1 MGHHDTTTATTTTAS
16 STTTS
21 SSTSTATC
29 PANPATANVTAEVVA
44 GSLTFQQLIL
54 IISGAALA
62 ITLLISLFSI
72 VRQLRYY
79 ARPKE
84 QRQIIRIVFT
94 PVLFSILSTICIA
107 SYPASLY
114 ISPLQNLYEA
124 FGIASLFMLFVH
136 YVCPDPRAY
145 NKFFGDLENTDK
157 QGAIIPGGSLNWLRV
172 CLFRPHL

>member
-1 MGHHDTTTATTTTAS
+1 MMGHHD
-16 STTTS
+16 
-21 SSTSTATC
+21 STATC
-29 PANPATANVTAEVVA
+29 PADPATANVTGEVVT

-62 ITLLISLFSI
+62 ITFLISLFSI
-72 VRQLRYY
+72 VRQLRSY

-114 ISPLQNLYEA
+114 ISPFQDLYEA
-124 FGIASLFMLFVH
+124 FGIASLFLLFVH
-136 YVCPDPRAY
+136 YVCPDSRAY
-145 NKFFGDLENTDK
+145 DKFFGDLENKDK
-157 QGAIIPGGSLNWLRV
+157 TGGIIPGGSSNWFRV
-172 CLFRPHL
+172 SLSVYMSPKVESSRSRSLPP